1 MMLAWIRGLSSTI
14 TLGAGAVAGA
24 VIVFSALRL
33 WDVAVDDPAVR
44 REALAGYVRQAEYEA
59 EKAKAEEAARQ
70 RDAAVRA
77 AKSYA
82 DLLADVRGRE
92 ATAREQLEQRIAD
105 YERELSDNGRSCR
118 LTQRDIEWLR
128 KP

>member
-1 MMLAWIRGLSSTI
+1 MFAWIRGLSSTI

-24 VIVFSALRL
+24 VVVFTVMRTWDAL
-33 WDVAVDDPAVR
+33 VDDPAVR
-44 REALAGYVRQAEYEA
+44 REALAGYVRQVEYEA

-105 YERELSDNGRSCR
+105 YEQELSTAGRSCR
-118 LTQRDIEWLR
+118 LTDRDIEWLR
-128 KP
+128 AP

>member
-1 MMLAWIRGLSSTI
+1 MFSWIRGLSSTV
-14 TLGAGAVAGA
+14 TLAAGGIAGA

-44 REALAGYVRQAEYEA
+44 REALIGYVRQAEYEA

-70 RDAAVRA
+70 RDAAARA

-82 DLLADVRGRE
+82 DILADVRGRE

-105 YERELSDNGRSCR
+105 YEQELSAAGRSCR
-118 LTQRDIEWLR
+118 LTDRDIEWLR
-128 KP
+128 AP